1 MRVRLYNGEQVV
13 ETGLSLRAVEY
24 MSSGAASIVLVE
36 VENSGCGN
44 KIYMSFLT
52 PTTFFDMEL
61 SNMDCLSPVI
71 FRLVLLKSMVMIG
84 HKPPRCDSTGSVR
97 GGK

>member
-1 MRVRLYNGEQVV
+1 MRVRLYDGEQM

-36 VENSGCGN
+36 VENSGYDN

-52 PTTFFDMEL
+52 PTSLFHMDL
-61 SNMDCLSPVI
+61 SNMDCLPLVI
-71 FRLVLLKSMVMIG
+71 FRPMLLKIIVVIG
-84 HKPPRCDSTGSVR
+84 LKPPRYDSTGSVR
-97 GGK
+97 K